1 MELKNNPELRDRD
14 KYFEHYTESDKSY
27 MPEEHSW
34 QCEKTLP
41 RLAWAMSVIGKEGF
55 KSVIDLGTKDGYL
68 VLSLSK
74 YNVEA
79 KGIDISRDAIEVA
92 RERAKKFNLNVDF
105 QIVMIEDYFDEKKW
119 DCSCL
124 LEVIDRVIDP
134 KVVLDKCREISDNL
148 LLTTPDYYGR
158 FGWDDSRNAERL
170 RIYKEPE
177 LLALL
182 KEYGEIKEMQIL
194 DGAFFVYLKFNKPKN
209 GKQKN

>member
-1 MELKNNPELRDRD
+1 MELKNNPELRDSV

-41 RLAWAMSVIGKEGF
+41 RLAWAVSVIGKEGF
-55 KSVIDLGTKDGYL
+55 KSVIDFGCKDGFL
-68 VLSLSK
+68 PLSLPK

-79 KGIDISRDAIEVA
+79 KGIDISRDAIELG
-92 RERAKKFNLNVDF
+92 RERAKKFGLDVDF
-105 QIVMIEDYFDEKKW
+105 QIVTIEDYIDDKKW

-134 KVVLDKCREISDNL
+134 KKVLNKCREVSDNL

-158 FGWDDSRNAERL
+158 FGWDDNRNVERL

-177 LLALL
+177 IKDLL
-182 KEYGEIKEMQIL
+182 KEYGEIKEFQIL
-194 DGAFFVYLKFNKPKN
+194 DGAYFIYLKFYKN
-209 GKQKN
+209 GKKSKN